1 MIGVMRPFRL
11 VLAQIDTVVGD
22 VRGNRERIRAAL
34 DDIEP
39 LAPDLIAFPELAISG
54 YPPEDLLLKPSFLDE
69 SRAALDALAA
79 AVGETVVVIGFPDRA
94 ADVFNAAAVLRHGRV
109 RHVYR
114 KRYLPNY
121 GVFDENRYFQRGE
134 SIPVYRLGDVT
145 LAVNIC
151 EDIWYPGEPLTTQA
165 LVGNAQLAVN
175 ISASPYHAGKGHDR
189 ERMIATRAEDNAIVV
204 AYCNLVGGQDELVFD
219 GQSLVVDE
227 DGALLARAAAFAE
240 DRVVVD
246 LPLQRVFE
254 ERLRDPRRR
263 KARERGLGRAQAVER
278 VDLGERRTG
287 ERPPR
292 PAGPLVA
299 EAPPSRPAEI
309 LAALTLGLGD
319 YFRKNGFGE
328 ACLGVSGGIDSA
340 VTAAIAVRALGA
352 ERVHGFYL
360 PSPYSSDVSRGG
372 ARALC
377 ENLGIS
383 HREVPIGAI
392 LDAYLGVL
400 GPWFA
405 EVPADTTEEN
415 LQARIRGNLLMAFSN
430 KFGWLVLAPGNKSE
444 MSVGYSTLYGDMVG
458 GFAILK
464 DLLKTRVYEVAEE
477 INREAGRDVIPRATI
492 ERPPTAELKP
502 GQKDTDTLPPY
513 DVLDPILEAYVERDL
528 PPEDIVA
535 MGFAENTVRWVVDAV
550 DRSEYKRRQAP
561 PGLKI
566 TTRAFGKDRRMPI
579 TNRFRG

>member
-1 MIGVMRPFRL
+1 MVPPLPFRL
-11 VLAQIDTVVGD
+11 AVAQIDLVVGD
-22 VRGNRERIRAAL
+22 VGGNLERIRSTLAAA
-34 DDIEP
+34 EES
-39 LAPDLIAFPELAISG
+39 APDLVVFPELAISG
-54 YPPEDLLLKPSFLDE
+54 YPPEDLLLRPSFLD
-69 SRAALDALAA
+69 AARDAIDALARD
-79 AVGETVVVIGFPDRA
+79 VGEAVVVVGFPERD
-94 ADVFNAAAVLRHGRV
+94 ADVYNAAAILRHGRV

-121 GVFDENRYFQRGE
+121 GVFDENRYFRRGE
-134 SIPVYRLGDVT
+134 SIPVYQLGDVT

-151 EDIWYPGEPLTTQA
+151 EDIWYPGEPLSAQA
-165 LVGNAQLAVN
+165 LEGDARLAIN
-175 ISASPYHAGKGHDR
+175 LSASPYHAGKGHDR

-219 GQSLVVDE
+219 GQSLIVDE
-227 DGALLARAAAFAE
+227 DGALLARGAAFE
-240 DRVVVD
+240 EELLVID

-254 ERLRDPRRR
+254 ERLHDPRRR
-263 KARERGLGRAQAVER
+263 KAEIGGDDAPAVER
-278 VDLGERRTG
+278 VDLGVRREG
-287 ERPPR
+287 PRPPLPER
-292 PAGPLVA
+292 ASTPAPQL
-299 EAPPSRPAEI
+299 SRTAEI
-309 LAALTLGLGD
+309 LRALTLGLGD
-319 YFRKNGFGE
+319 YFRKNGFRE

-340 VTAAIAVRALGA
+340 VTAAIAVRALGP

-360 PSPYSSDVSRGG
+360 PSRYSSETSRRG
-372 ARALC
+372 ARELC
-377 ENLGIS
+377 ANLGIAY
-383 HREVPIGAI
+383 REIAIDGI
-392 LDAYLGVL
+392 LDACLGAL
-400 GPWFA
+400 EPEFDDL
-405 EVPADTTEEN
+405 PADTTEEN

-477 INREAGRDVIPRATI
+477 INRQTGREVIPRDTI
-492 ERPPTAELKP
+492 DRAPTAELKP

-513 DVLDPILEAYVERDL
+513 DVLDPILEAYVERDVARR
-528 PPEDIVA
+528 DIVA
-535 MGFAENTVRWVVDAV
+535 LGYEAEVVRWVVDAV

>member
-1 MIGVMRPFRL
+1 MPPFRL
-11 VLAQIDTVVGD
+11 ALAQIDVVVGD
-22 VRGNRERIRAAL
+22 VRGNLERIRSAL
-34 DDIEP
+34 AGVEP
-39 LAPDLIAFPELAISG
+39 LAPDLVAFPELAVTG
-54 YPPEDLLLKPSFLDE
+54 YPPEDLLLKRSFLDE
-69 SRAALDALAA
+69 AREAVEALARD
-79 AVGETVVVIGFPDRA
+79 VGEAVVVVGFPERV
-94 ADVFNAAAVLRHGRV
+94 ADVYNAAAVLRHGRV

-121 GVFDENRYFQRGE
+121 GVFDENRYFRRGD
-134 SIPVYRLGDVT
+134 SIPVYRLGELT

-151 EDIWYPGEPLTTQA
+151 EDIWYPGEPLTAQS
-165 LVGNAQLAVN
+165 LEGDAQLAVN
-175 ISASPYHAGKGHDR
+175 LSASPYHAGKGLER

-204 AYCNLVGGQDELVFD
+204 GYCNLVGGQDELVFD
-219 GQSLVVDE
+219 GQSLIVDE
-227 DGALLARAAAFAE
+227 NGTLIARGAAFSEDIVVADVPLAR
-240 DRVVVD
+240 VV
-246 LPLQRVFE
+246 E

-263 KARERGLGRAQAVER
+263 KVREPERGGFEIER
-278 VDLGERRTG
+278 VDLGERRS
-287 ERPPR
+287 EAR
-292 PAGPLVA
+292 PALPARAPLP
-299 EAPPSRPAEI
+299 EPTAPAQSGEI

-319 YFRKNGFGE
+319 YFRKNGFRE

-340 VTAAIAVRALGA
+340 VTAAIAVRALGK
-352 ERVHGFYL
+352 ERVHGYYL
-360 PSPYSSDVSRGG
+360 PSRYSSETSRRG

-377 ENLGIS
+377 ANLGIGFE
-383 HREVPIGAI
+383 EVGIDPI
-392 LDAYLGVL
+392 LDAYLEIL
-400 GPWFA
+400 R
-405 EVPADTTEEN
+405 PAFGTRAPDATEEN

-464 DLLKTRVYEVAEE
+464 DLLKTRVYELAEE
-477 INREAGRDVIPRATI
+477 INRLEGREAIPRETI
-492 ERPPTAELKP
+492 VRAPTAELRP
-502 GQKDTDTLPPY
+502 DQKDTDTLPPY

-528 PPEDIVA
+528 AP
-535 MGFAENTVRWVVDAV
+535 AEIAALGYSEETVRWVIEAV